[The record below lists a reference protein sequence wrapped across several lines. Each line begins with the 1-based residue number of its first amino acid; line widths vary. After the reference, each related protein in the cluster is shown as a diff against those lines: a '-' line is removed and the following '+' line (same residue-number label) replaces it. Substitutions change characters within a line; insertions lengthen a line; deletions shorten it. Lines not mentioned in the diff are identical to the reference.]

1 MRIATHNGVFQADD
15 VFAVAAL
22 LIAYPDAYVIRTR
35 DPQQLATADIVVD
48 VGGVYDHDKRRYD
61 HHQRGRAGERENGV
75 PYSAFGL
82 VWKHLGMMILQEEL
96 RRPAKVS
103 DPYGV
108 NLPAVW
114 MDIDKWF
121 VQGIDALDNGMDVGQ
136 GPMVHIPSVSEII
149 AGFNPIDDQPLPAGR
164 LPVGRTFCIEDSYD
178 LAFAGVVMGTAG
190 AILRNV
196 IRRAQAKEL
205 GRQEILTAINLAEKT
220 DPRIVL
226 LRRGG
231 PWQEE
236 ILANAPKALYVVFQ
250 APGEGTWMAQCV
262 PDALGSFG
270 KRKALP
276 EAWGGLRDEELQRVT
291 GVADAVFCHPGL
303 FICGARTPESAIR
316 LAQLSCAMGE

>member
-48 VGGVYDHDKRRYD
+48 VGGVYDHDQRRYD
-61 HHQRGRAGERENGV
+61 HHQRGRAGERDNGV
-75 PYSAFGL
+75 LYSAFGL
-82 VWKHLGMMILQEEL
+82 VWRHFGMSIL
-96 RRPAKVS
+96 AAA
-103 DPYGV
+103 GV
-108 NLPAVW
+108 KDVHAEAIW
-114 MDIDKWF
+114 SDIDKWF
-121 VQGIDALDNGMDVGQ
+121 VQGIDALDNGMDIG
-136 GPMVHIPSVSEII
+136 GGDPRVHITSVSEII
-149 AGFNPIDDQPLPAGR
+149 AGFNPIDGQPLPAGR

-196 IRRAQAKEL
+196 IRRAKAKEVN
-205 GRQEILTAINLAEKT
+205 RQDVLTAIGLAEKT

-226 LRRGG
+226 LRKGG
-231 PWQEE
+231 AWQEE